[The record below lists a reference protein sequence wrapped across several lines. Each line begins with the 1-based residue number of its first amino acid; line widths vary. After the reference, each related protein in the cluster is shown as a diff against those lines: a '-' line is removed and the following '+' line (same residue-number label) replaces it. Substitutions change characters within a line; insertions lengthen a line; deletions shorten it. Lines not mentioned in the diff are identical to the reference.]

1 MNNDSIREWSLKAK
15 KQYKK
20 VSNKTEFRRE
30 KRVQELARKG
40 FNHAAISGMMG
51 DMSERNVKNMIKNTG
66 NIRLDGK
73 Y

>member
-15 KQYKK
+15 KQYIK